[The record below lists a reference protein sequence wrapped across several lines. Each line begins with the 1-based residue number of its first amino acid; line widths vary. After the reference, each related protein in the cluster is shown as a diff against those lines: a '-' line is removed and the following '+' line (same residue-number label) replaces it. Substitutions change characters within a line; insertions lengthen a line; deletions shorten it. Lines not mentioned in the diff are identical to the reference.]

1 MDFNYFFT
9 VLSFSATIFSSF
21 FCLVLIVLKLLYTKL
36 DFFTRRLSIVLLV
49 FYVLG
54 LVYYS
59 TLFIHTFNL
68 GDYWWYKI
76 ISFQAIILIPVVLY
90 HIIFKLTRLRKSEE
104 FNYYHY
110 FFCISISMVY
120 FFFAEF
126 LLEPPLADKSNIEKV
141 LLFDN
146 GRTIIR
152 VLCNTF
158 YFILAILRLNRYRK
172 NVRNYSSDE
181 SQNSLRWLYNIFVI
195 GLLLFPYPILY
206 YTSYYVRTSLIL
218 GQLIPSFLFMF
229 YNISLCYNIF
239 SQNFALVYEDIVEE
253 KQTDIVQYKESFI
266 DKIFFEE
273 FFLRE
278 KPYLNPQLKI
288 TDLLFDLATNRSYLS
303 GFINTAYQMN
313 FSQFINECRFKEY
326 LELKKSNK
334 TQSEQ
339 DLILASGFRSL
350 ESFKRTEDDYNR
362 KQIVNKKINSK

>member
-9 VLSFSATIFSSF
+9 VVSFSATIFSSF
-21 FCLVLIVLKLLYTKL
+21 FCLILIVLKLLYTKL

-54 LVYYS
+54 LVYHS
-59 TLFIHTFNL
+59 TLLLYIFNL
-68 GDYWWYKI
+68 GNYWWCRI
-76 ISFQAIILIPVVLY
+76 ISFQAIILMPVVLY
-90 HIIFKLTRLRKSEE
+90 QIVFKLTRLKENE
-104 FNYYHY
+104 KFNYYHY
-110 FFCISISMVY
+110 FFSILISVVY

-126 LLEPPLADKSNIEKV
+126 LLEPILTAKSNSKEA

-146 GRTIIR
+146 GRVIVR
-152 VLCNTF
+152 VLFNTF
-158 YFILAILRLNRYRK
+158 YFVLAILRLNRYRK
-172 NVRNYSSDE
+172 NIRNYSSDE
-181 SQNSLRWLYNIFVI
+181 SQNSLRWLYTIFAI
-195 GLLLFPYPILY
+195 GLPLFLYPILF
-206 YTSYYVRTSLIL
+206 YTNYYVRTSMIF

-253 KQTDIVQYKESFI
+253 EQTDSIKYKESFI

-273 FFLRE
+273 YFLKE

-288 TDLLFDLATNRSYLS
+288 TDLLFDLTTNRSYLS
-303 GFINTAYQMN
+303 GFINATYNMN

-326 LELKKSNK
+326 LELKKANK
-334 TQSEQ
+334 KQNKQ

-362 KQIVNKKINSK
+362 KQLINKKPNAK